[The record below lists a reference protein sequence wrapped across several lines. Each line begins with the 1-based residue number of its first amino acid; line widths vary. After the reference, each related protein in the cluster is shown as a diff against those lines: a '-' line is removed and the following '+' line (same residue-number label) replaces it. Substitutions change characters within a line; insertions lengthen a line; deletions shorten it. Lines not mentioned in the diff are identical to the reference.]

1 MCVCV
6 SISIQLHSKFQVM
19 DRTWQ
24 DSLLL
29 KLSLQHSGSSHDFS
43 ASPLNISSTNQ
54 FQRHKVSLVK
64 FIMATSLPISLLVYG
79 TVYGIA
85 DRRNTQK
92 KKVSW
97 DAVHHDGEGVASR
110 NMSLVLAIIVWF
122 PHISD
127 IKYEPRTGYGFPG
140 TEVGE
145 VSFEMTKIC

>member
-92 KKVSW
+92 KKFHEMLSIMMEKVWHLGTCLWCWQLQCDFLISQT
-97 DAVHHDGEGVASR
+97 S
-110 NMSLVLAIIVWF
+110 NMN
-122 PHISD
+122 
-127 IKYEPRTGYGFPG
+127 PRTGYGFPG